1 MSFISYGVISVY
13 FASFWFIIFYYYF
26 FFHYF
31 IIIFIILYS
40 YQNVEDKFTQIGKAV
55 VDAPM

>member
-1 MSFISYGVISVY
+1 MVQFNLYLLAFGLLFLLLFFFIL
-13 FASFWFIIFYYYF
+13 FFIIFF
-26 FFHYF
+26 
-31 IIIFIILYS
+31 IIFIFIIFS